1 MKAKNTFLLVMLL
14 QAFLLASFMVPSAAQ
29 SSAPEATEKVILLFF
44 WGDGCPHCAKE
55 EIFLDTLSKKYPQL
69 EVRSYEVWNNRANA
83 LFFTRMAESA
93 GIPSTGVPLTF
104 INSDVFAGFD
114 DRKAL
119 EIESSVQL
127 CIKNKNKCIDPSGKA
142 DRPAAQDKR
151 QIISVPLLGNID
163 ASEISLPVM
172 TVILGGLDSF
182 NPCAFFVLFFL
193 LSLLIHAK
201 SRKRM
206 FLIGG
211 TFVFFS
217 GFIYFVFMAAWLNLF
232 LITGQLR
239 TVTVIAGAVALIVAL
254 INIKDFFFF
263 SKGVSLSIPEKA
275 KPKLF
280 ERMRNLMKSTSVL
293 SMMAGT
299 VVLAL
304 AANAYE
310 LLCTAG
316 FPMVFTRVLT
326 LQKLSTAGY
335 YLYLL
340 LYNCIYVLPLAS
352 IVVIFTVTLGARKL
366 TEWQGRR
373 LKLLSGLMMFFLGL
387 ILLIDPALL
396 NNIFASVGLLAAVL
410 IIFSLT
416 VFITKKTIPRI
427 AE

>member
-1 MKAKNTFLLVMLL
+1 MKTKNAILLVILL
-14 QAFLLASFMVPSAAQ
+14 SVVLPVFFVFPAVAQ
-29 SSAPEATEKVILLFF
+29 TSSPEATEKVILYFF
-44 WGDGCPHCAKE
+44 RGDGCPHCAKE
-55 EIFLDTLSKKYPQL
+55 EVYLDMLRKKYPQL
-69 EVRSYEVWNNRANA
+69 EVRSYEVWHNQSNA

-93 GIPSTGVPLTF
+93 GIPSTGVPVTF
-104 INSDVFAGFD
+104 INTEVFAGFD
-114 DRKAL
+114 DRKAR
-119 EIESSVQL
+119 EIENRIQY
-127 CIKNKNKCIDPSGKA
+127 CIRSRNTCVDPSLERDK
-142 DRPAAQDKR
+142 PAVPDKH
-151 QIISVPLLGNID
+151 QIITLPVLGDID
-163 ASEISLPVM
+163 ASELSLPAI

-201 SRKRM
+201 SRTRM
-206 FLIGG
+206 FVIGG

-239 TVTVIAGAVALIVAL
+239 TVTVIAGAIALTVAL

-280 ERMRNLMKSTSVL
+280 EHMRNLMKSTSAL
-293 SMMAGT
+293 SMLAGT
-299 VVLAL
+299 VVLAI

-316 FPMVFTRVLT
+316 FPMVFTRILT

-366 TEWQGRR
+366 SEWQGRR

-396 NNIFASVGLLAAVL
+396 NDVFASVWLLAAVL

-416 VFITKKTIPRI
+416 VFIAKKINPRI

>member
-1 MKAKNTFLLVMLL
+1 
-14 QAFLLASFMVPSAAQ
+14 
-29 SSAPEATEKVILLFF
+29 
-44 WGDGCPHCAKE
+44 
-55 EIFLDTLSKKYPQL
+55 
-69 EVRSYEVWNNRANA
+69 
-83 LFFTRMAESA
+83 
-93 GIPSTGVPLTF
+93 
-104 INSDVFAGFD
+104 
-114 DRKAL
+114 
-119 EIESSVQL
+119 
-127 CIKNKNKCIDPSGKA
+127 
-142 DRPAAQDKR
+142 
-151 QIISVPLLGNID
+151 
-163 ASEISLPVM
+163 M

-206 FLIGG
+206 LLIGG

-239 TVTVIAGAVALIVAL
+239 TVTVIAGAIALTVAL

-352 IVVIFTVTLGARKL
+352 IVVIFTITLGARKL
-366 TEWQGRR
+366 SEWQGRR

-387 ILLIDPALL
+387 ILLVDPALL
-396 NNIFASVGLLAAVL
+396 NNIFISIALLAAVL

-416 VFITKKTIPRI
+416 VFITKKIIPGI